1 LFNGRARVIVAGSAT
16 RISDGFSKRQPD
28 LRQVPR
34 RWRAGMASINVFY
47 VDGSRN

>member
-16 RISDGFSKRQPD
+16 QTNDGFSEKQAD
-28 LRQVPR
+28 LRRVPL
-34 RWRAGMASINVFY
+34 RWRAGTASINVFY

>member
-1 LFNGRARVIVAGSAT
+1 LFNGRARVIGAGLAT
-16 RISDGFSKRQPD
+16 QTSDGFSKRQPD
-28 LRQVPR
+28 LRRVPQ